1 MRHWNSLMF
10 SAPLNR
16 ESTDMTADELS
27 SRQRKAMS
35 LSVTVVEDGY
45 SVPSSDGGEYIV
57 SYSDNGRL
65 VCKCVD
71 FVIHKSDLD
80 WRCKHIL
87 AVTLFQQRNNI
98 SRPSPVMTTKKTR
111 YDAIDLN

>member
-1 MRHWNSLMF
+1 
-10 SAPLNR
+10 
-16 ESTDMTADELS
+16 MTVNELA

-57 SYSDNGRL
+57 SYADDGRL

-80 WRCKHIL
+80 WRCKHVL
-87 AVTLFQQRNNI
+87 AVMLFLQTHNI
-98 SRPSPVMTTKKTR
+98 DLPSPTKPSKRNVSR
-111 YDAIDLN
+111 YDVIDLG

>member
-1 MRHWNSLMF
+1 
-10 SAPLNR
+10 
-16 ESTDMTADELS
+16 MTADELA

-57 SYSDNGRL
+57 SYADDGRL

-71 FVIHKSDLD
+71 FVIHKADQIGNVNTSLQSCFS
-80 WRCKHIL
+80 CKGTVYPVHH
-87 AVTLFQQRNNI
+87 QQNQLKRMYQG
-98 SRPSPVMTTKKTR
+98 MTSLIWVRHKKAR
-111 YDAIDLN
+111 

>member
-1 MRHWNSLMF
+1 
-10 SAPLNR
+10 
-16 ESTDMTADELS
+16 MTADELS

-35 LSVTVVEDGY
+35 LSVTAVEDGY

-57 SYSDNGRL
+57 SYADDGRL

-87 AVTLFQQRNNI
+87 AVMFFQQRNSI
-98 SRPSPVMTTKKTR
+98 SSPSPTRHIKRTR
-111 YDAIDLN
+111 YDVIDLG